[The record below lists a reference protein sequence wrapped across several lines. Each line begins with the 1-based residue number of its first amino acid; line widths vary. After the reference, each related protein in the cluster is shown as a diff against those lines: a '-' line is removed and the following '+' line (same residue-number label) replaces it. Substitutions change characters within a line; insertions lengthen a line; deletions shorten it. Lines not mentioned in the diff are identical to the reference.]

1 MSELSDNVAQQIL
14 TALEKEG
21 LNTEDLLIEQ
31 YSNMPDVLFSVVY
44 KKGIVAMF
52 RQPLP
57 GNSTYSLN
65 ILLESV
71 DDSIPVVLSALKPF
85 IERGKYF
92 DS

>member
-21 LNTEDLLIEQ
+21 LNTEDVLIEN
-31 YSNMPDVLFSVVY
+31 YSDVLVHVVY
-44 KKGIVAMF
+44 KNGSVAML
-52 RQPLP
+52 RKHPETS
-57 GNSTYSLN
+57 STYSLN

-71 DDSIPVVLSALKPF
+71 DDSIPVILSAIKPF